1 MRRLLALFVLLILIP
16 GAGSAEKAI
25 RYRSIALPT
34 ATLHVVEVPPSFRVT
49 PVLAPTRRTVSACAR
64 ELGAVA
70 ALNGGYFNHQD
81 GVSASY
87 ITIAGQTRSDPH
99 RNGLLVNNPQLK
111 PYLPKIFDRTEFRV
125 LAGPDGPR
133 WTLAPHFA
141 PVPSGFR
148 LVDALQAG
156 PRLLPTLRLEEEGF
170 VAYGP
175 ADAEGRRPLRRDGI
189 AAFQRAARSALGLK
203 PDRTL
208 VLAAALGPE
217 GGGLTLPELSEVLAE
232 VGCSE
237 AMNLDGGSSTT
248 LVHREGDR
256 LKLNAPPEGEAKVR
270 SVLVV
275 LPGGR

>member
-1 MRRLLALFVLLILIP
+1 MRRLVALLALAILLP
-16 GAGSAEKAI
+16 GARSAEEAV
-25 RYRSIALPT
+25 RYRAIALTT
-34 ATLHVVEVPPSFRVT
+34 ATLHVVEVPPSYRVT
-49 PVLAPTRRTVSACAR
+49 PVLAPNRRTVSAWAR

-87 ITIAGQTRSDPH
+87 VTIAGQTRSDPH
-99 RNGLLVNNPQLK
+99 QNELLVNNPQLK
-111 PYLPKIFDRTEFRV
+111 PYLPQIFDRTEFRV
-125 LAGPDGPR
+125 LEGPDGPR
-133 WTLAPHFA
+133 WSLAPHFA
-141 PVPSGFR
+141 PVPPGLR
-148 LVDALQAG
+148 IVDALQAG

-175 ADAEGRRPLRRDGI
+175 SDAQGHRPLRRDGI
-189 AAFQRAARSALGLK
+189 AAYKRAARSALGLK
-203 PDRTL
+203 PDGTL
-208 VLAAALGPE
+208 VLAAALGPK
-217 GGGLTLPELSEVLAE
+217 GGGLTLPELCDALAQ

-256 LKLNAPPEGEAKVR
+256 LKKDAPPEGEAKVR